1 MDRGKCKDN
10 ASFVAEISRSVRFR
24 IELVNRSESPQAPG
38 PGTLS
43 FFSDLGKFRR
53 DPLGKFFE
61 YTLKFGDV
69 VRYRGLWVTHQI
81 TNPEHILQVLQTNAA
96 KYRKG
101 RDYKILRLSLGQGL
115 LTSEGN
121 LWQRQRRMTQPMFQ
135 SQQVASSVRIMA
147 DAAGFMSERWQQYS
161 AAARAFDIVP
171 ELMRLTLI
179 IAGRAMF
186 SVDLESETE
195 AIQEVLQVGREF
207 SVDRAWSI
215 VRVPHWIPTARNRRH
230 QTSLERFRAIVDRIL
245 EQRRNMPEPPHDLLW
260 QLMSARDESGAPMPE
275 HQLRDEVATLLTAG
289 HETTTLALAWT
300 LFLLAQYPQVLEVV
314 QREIAFLEGKSP
326 AYEDLSRLKY
336 TRNVVDETMRLFP
349 PVWVISRTAVSDD
362 KIGNFRVPAGSE
374 VLIFPYITHRHP
386 RWWTEPDR
394 FLPERFAAENSRNR
408 MRGAYLPFGAGP
420 RTCVGLN
427 FAMTEILVV
436 LPIVLQRFRPE
447 LAMSPD
453 DVKLDPSVTLRPDP
467 GIVMRMVSR

>member
-1 MDRGKCKDN
+1 MGSGN
-10 ASFVAEISRSVRFR
+10 LVRFR
-24 IELVNRSESPQAPG
+24 IRLVNHSPGLKAPG
-38 PGTLS
+38 PGTIS

-81 TNPEHILQVLQTNAA
+81 TNPEHILQVLQTNAT

-115 LTSEGN
+115 LTSEGT

-147 DAAGFMSERWQQYS
+147 DGACFMTDRWQQYS

-215 VRVPHWIPTARNRRH
+215 VRVPHSIPTARNRRH
-230 QTSLERFRAIVDRIL
+230 KASLEKFRAIVASIV
-245 EQRRNMPEPPHDLLW
+245 EQRRNTPEPPHDLLW

-300 LFLLAQYPQVLEVV
+300 LFLLAQHPSVLESV
-314 QREIAFLEGKSP
+314 QREIRFLEGRPP

-336 TRNVVDETMRLFP
+336 TRNVVDETMRLYP
-349 PVWVISRTAVSDD
+349 PVWVISRTTVSDD
-362 KIGNFRVPAGSE
+362 EVGAFRVPAGSE

-386 RWWTEPDR
+386 RWWAEPDR

-408 MRGAYLPFGAGP
+408 VRGAYLPFGAGP

-436 LPIVLQRFRPE
+436 LTTLLQRFRPQ
-447 LAMSPD
+447 LAMNPEA
-453 DVKLDPSVTLRPDP
+453 VKLDPSVTLRPNP
-467 GIVMRMVSR
+467 GIMMQMINR